1 MIIDKMKILDHLTI
15 QEKYLVDYIINNQE
29 DILYYRELV
38 RKLDVYF
45 QKKLGHNLS
54 NALKNSKLLV
64 FIWVFRRCKYNIS
77 FKAFVYALS
86 EAFK

>member
-1 MIIDKMKILDHLTI
+1 MFLC
-15 QEKYLVDYIINNQE
+15 QESNNQE
-29 DILYYRELV
+29 EILYHEELL

-54 NALKNSKLLV
+54 NGLRNSKLSV
-64 FIWVFRRCKYNIS
+64 FIWMFRRCKYNID

-86 EAFK
+86 EAFKYIFIGQPKVA